1 MREIDRERERAREG
15 GRDGWMEGG
24 MEAMEGGRQRTS
36 ERERVLYKYS
46 RDEYLGAFA
55 DSTGQ
60 SVLGNEQDGATTFNE
75 QDGATTFNQKDLAA
89 TSLSLFGDEQEPHH
103 AVTLFRYF
111 GTKREGRERE
121 GREREGR
128 DCVWVCGKWERD
140 GEGVKTLFPTLLC
153 SDLIGSDLMNSITLM
168 I

>member
-1 MREIDRERERAREG
+1 MEG
-15 GRDGWMEGG
+15 GRDGWREEGR
-24 MEAMEGGRQRTS
+24 ERAS
-36 ERERVLYKYS
+36 ERQRVLYKYS
-46 RDEYLGAFA
+46 RAEYLGAFA

-60 SVLGNEQDGATTFNE
+60 SVLGNEQDGATAVACNE
-75 QDGATTFNQKDLAA
+75 KDRTAA
-89 TSLSLFGDEQEPHH
+89 SLSLFDEQEPHH

-128 DCVWVCGKWERD
+128 EREREGLRVGVWEVGESER
-140 GEGVKTLFPTLLC
+140 ESVKTLVQTLLC
-153 SDLIGSDLMNSITLM
+153 SDLIGSNLMNLITLM